1 MDEYSKQML
10 EKYPYLKEVF
20 KDKLLISA
28 SEMQELFSNKLN
40 YELLITKL
48 LREPRYRNYLFRV
61 FKGDFPE
68 IKISYIINGDI
79 GRSITLTKM
88 SFLEQVLNFEKDGKI
103 KFTDEDL
110 KIISRLKRTVT
121 YDSFVED
128 FKNRELDFLIDGQT
142 YRIKGSD
149 IISFIELP
157 EEEYRKII
165 SKNEPFHNI
174 RLDYMFYI
182 VAAFFVNY
190 NLSDSYHFP
199 ADLQERLKNILIY
212 KDYDYESINNTFKNT
227 NSSVDQTKVDKD
239 LEAAILDGLNDDY
252 TLLEKAIYIYINM
265 CNILVYN
272 DEYYATEQ
280 IGVNQEKH
288 HDINFIT
295 QITPQNNEAVCYE
308 FNAIYAYM
316 LNKLGIHFEVYI
328 NDEATGYGEGH
339 EFLVFRAGKFLVKAD
354 SVDSIFNGDLFNT
367 KAGELPTGLTCINQ
381 NKKTKK
387 EFSKIL
393 QNVFNNIKDAEK
405 YRQKFYQK
413 VSDVETLQKLY
424 DKNNPVIS
432 FSERIK
438 MMIEYVDTSNLTGI
452 AAYNYLLY
460 IRKKLFT
467 EEELDKL
474 TIQIV
479 KNNLPEES
487 TKEST
492 SIALIFVDGKE
503 PMYFIYEP
511 KKELRTISKEELTKL
526 FNDKELESIYNQT
539 EITRK
544 L

>member
-79 GRSITLTKM
+79 GRTITLTKM
-88 SFLEQVLNFEKDGKI
+88 SFLEQVLNFEKNEKI

-110 KIISRLKRTVT
+110 KTISRLKRTVT

-190 NLSDSYHFP
+190 NLSDNYHFP

-288 HDINFIT
+288 QDINFIT

-339 EFLVFRAGKFLVKAD
+339 EFLVFRTGKFLVKAD

-367 KAGELPTGLTCINQ
+367 KVGELPTGLTCINQ

-387 EFSKIL
+387 EFSQIL
-393 QNVFNNIKDAEK
+393 KNVFNNIKDAEK

-424 DKNNPVIS
+424 GENNPVIS

-460 IRKKLFT
+460 VRKKLFT